1 MCVCIYIYYLWIIII
16 VDSKKQDNLFI
27 DPEWKGF
34 TVLNILNL
42 VFSFCIFVGVLVLI
56 KDKLKNLKCDTKTS
70 RKKIKRKSNRSIF
83 KPRNS
88 KLSTKSKIDLRKIQS
103 YMSSTDDSECESVIF
118 YQESVC

>member
-1 MCVCIYIYYLWIIII
+1 M
-16 VDSKKQDNLFI
+16 
-27 DPEWKGF
+27 
-34 TVLNILNL
+34 
-42 VFSFCIFVGVLVLI
+42 LI

-88 KLSTKSKIDLRKIQS
+88 KLSTKFKIDLRKIQS

>member
-1 MCVCIYIYYLWIIII
+1 MIIII
-16 VDSKKQDNLFI
+16 VHSKKQDNLFI

-70 RKKIKRKSNRSIF
+70 RKKNQIGQYLNQEIVNYLRSP
-83 KPRNS
+83 K
-88 KLSTKSKIDLRKIQS
+88 
-103 YMSSTDDSECESVIF
+103 
-118 YQESVC
+118 

>member
-70 RKKIKRKSNRSIF
+70 RKKIKRISNRSIF